1 MTVVSGADAIVD
13 LRTTV
18 VRVPL
23 HTPFVTALRR
33 TEFAE
38 TLVVELTDAD
48 GITGWGEAPQ
58 VWKVTGDSIAGSR
71 AALEGPLRDVLV
83 GAPIDPRETAPLIRQ
98 AVVANRAAKMAAD
111 IALHDL
117 AARRSGRT
125 LAEHL
130 AELVGASATRGPVL
144 TDMTLSAGE
153 PAALAEAAAARAADG
168 FTTLKVKVGTDAAT
182 DAARVRAVRAA
193 VGPDVVLRL
202 DANQGWT
209 AHEAVSV
216 LTELADAGIEI
227 EFVEQPVARRD
238 LEGLAHVRRHQPT
251 PVLADESVF
260 DIDDLVDVL
269 RYAAADSVNV
279 KLAKCGGLTPAL
291 EILEVARR
299 HGMGRMV
306 GCMMESHVGIG
317 AGAALVSALG
327 LPGTQDLDA
336 GWWARRSPYVGGVV
350 YDGPRI
356 DLPDQP
362 GLGITGLEE
371 NGLKENG
378 EEA

>member
-1 MTVVSGADAIVD
+1 VAASGRIVD

-38 TLVVELTDAD
+38 TLVVELTDTD
-48 GITGWGEAPQ
+48 GVSGWGEAPQ
-58 VWKVTGDSIAGSR
+58 VWKVTGDSIEASR
-71 AALEGPLRDVLV
+71 AALEGPLRDVLI
-83 GAPIDPRETAPLIRQ
+83 GAPVEPRETAPLIQ
-98 AVVANRAAKMAAD
+98 GAVVANRAAKMAAD

-117 AARRSGRT
+117 AARNTGRT

-130 AELVGASATRGPVL
+130 AEFVGGACTKGPVT

-153 PAALAEAAAARAADG
+153 PDALAAAAAARTADG

-182 DAARVRAVRAA
+182 DAARVRAVHAA
-193 VGPDVVLRL
+193 AGPDVVLRL
-202 DANQGWT
+202 DANQGWD
-209 AHEAVSV
+209 AHGAVKV

-227 EFVEQPVARRD
+227 EFVEQPVPRRD

-260 DIDDLVDVL
+260 DLDDLVDVI

-291 EILEVARR
+291 ELLEVAGR
-299 HGMGRMV
+299 HGMGRLV
-306 GCMMESHVGIG
+306 GCMMESHLGIG

-356 DLPDQP
+356 ELPDQP
-362 GLGITGLEE
+362 GLGITGLAAPSHMEE
-371 NGLKENG
+371 G
-378 EEA
+378 A

>member
-1 MTVVSGADAIVD
+1 VSTADRIAG

-38 TLVVELTDAD
+38 TLVVVLSDAD
-48 GITGWGEAPQ
+48 GVTGWGEAPQ
-58 VWKVTGDSIAGSR
+58 VWKVTGDSIAGSQ
-71 AALEGPLRDVLV
+71 AALEGPLREVLV
-83 GAPIDPRETAPLIRQ
+83 GAPIDLAETAPRIQ
-98 AVVANRAAKMAAD
+98 AAVVGNRAAKMAAD

-117 AARRSGRT
+117 AARRAGRT

-130 AELVGASATRGPVL
+130 ADLVGVSLVPGPVV

-153 PAALAEAAAARAADG
+153 PEALARAAAARVADG
-168 FTTLKVKVGTDAAT
+168 FRTLKVKVGTDAAT
-182 DAARVRAVRAA
+182 DAARVRAVHAA
-193 VGPDVVLRL
+193 AGPDVVLRL
-202 DANQGWT
+202 DANQGWD
-209 AHEAVSV
+209 AQDAVRV
-216 LTELADAGIEI
+216 LTDLADAGIEL
-227 EFVEQPVARRD
+227 EFVEQPVPRRD
-238 LEGLAHVRRHQPT
+238 LEALAHVRRHQPT

-260 DIDDLVDVL
+260 DLDDLVDVI

-291 EILEVARR
+291 EILEVAGR
-299 HGMGRMV
+299 HGMGRLV
-306 GCMMESHVGIG
+306 GCMMESQLGIG

-336 GWWARRSPYVGGVV
+336 GWWAECSPYLGGVV

-356 DLPDQP
+356 ELPDAP
-362 GLGITGLEE
+362 GLGITGLAESTQRW
-371 NGLKENG
+371 